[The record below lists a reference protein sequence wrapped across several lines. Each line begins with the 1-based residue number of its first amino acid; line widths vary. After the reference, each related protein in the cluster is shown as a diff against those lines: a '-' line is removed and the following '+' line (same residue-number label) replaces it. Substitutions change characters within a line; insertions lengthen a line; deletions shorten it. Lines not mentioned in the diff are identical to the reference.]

1 VKESFTVR
9 SSSITREAWMREE
22 EKHTRMQIDG
32 EGEESDPVSR
42 RAKLGKLYEGTFL
55 HHLPK
60 VVVVVVVVVVVE
72 KVLM

>member
-1 VKESFTVR
+1 MR

-42 RAKLGKLYEGTFL
+42 RVDLAS
-55 HHLPK
+55 
-60 VVVVVVVVVVVE
+60 
-72 KVLM
+72 